1 MKHLKDLMK
10 RWTKVMKIHT
20 QDMMKRNSLNYDGDT
35 IPMHDDE
42 GKLPLSVTINID
54 EVL

>member
-20 QDMMKRNSLNYDGDT
+20 QDMMK
-35 IPMHDDE
+35 E
-42 GKLPLSVTINID
+42 KLFKL
-54 EVL
+54 

>member
-20 QDMMKRNSLNYDGDT
+20 QDMMKESKLWRWYYSY
-35 IPMHDDE
+35 DDE

>member
-20 QDMMKRNSLNYDGDT
+20 QDMMK
-35 IPMHDDE
+35 
-42 GKLPLSVTINID
+42 KLFKL
-54 EVL
+54 